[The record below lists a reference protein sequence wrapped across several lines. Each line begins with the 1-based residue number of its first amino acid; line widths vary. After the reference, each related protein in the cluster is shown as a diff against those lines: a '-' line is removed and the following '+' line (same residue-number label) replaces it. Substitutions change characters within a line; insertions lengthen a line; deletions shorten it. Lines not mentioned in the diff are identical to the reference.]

1 MKQPASVWEAPK
13 TYFSGKDVKPVLLQ
27 LSYQLSLSFILGPIY
42 IYDVHMEEGCGVG
55 VQLIFMYCLFFTG
68 DLEHDTN
75 FMLQLVFT
83 VSAILLSFIGKRKVS
98 SMGVQEK
105 G

>member
-55 VQLIFMYCLFFTG
+55 VQLIFMYFLFFMG
-68 DLEHDTN
+68 
-75 FMLQLVFT
+75 FILQLVFM
-83 VSAILLSFIGKRKVS
+83 VSAILLSFIGKLKVS
-98 SMGVQEK
+98 SMGDQEK